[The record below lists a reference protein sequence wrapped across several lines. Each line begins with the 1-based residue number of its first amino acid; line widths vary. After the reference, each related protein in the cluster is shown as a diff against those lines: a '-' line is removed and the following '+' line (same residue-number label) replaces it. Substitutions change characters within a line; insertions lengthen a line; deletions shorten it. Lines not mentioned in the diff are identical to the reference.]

1 MKQQINEIK
10 RMQQLAGIINESQ
23 LNEAVDTLNIQKGTS
38 EEGNKQ
44 ITLSVLGGGWEENE
58 ITLSVEEAKALVELA
73 KEFSGNRNNT
83 ISKGVNTADKNSTQ
97 SLISIQP
104 DKLDLIIGR
113 KEGSTYKGYDM
124 PIESSAGYL
133 KAQQSIVY
141 QIVDELGKN
150 LNEDA
155 TSAPAPV
162 NAPADVKALG
172 KAQTSAS
179 TVTSKAKAIN
189 SIQEFPGAF
198 ENWFKTLGFQPG
210 KISKST
216 VRTEVEKVLTKLG
229 YK

>member
-1 MKQQINEIK
+1 MKQQLNEVK
-10 RMQQLAGIINESQ
+10 RMQQLAGINESQ

-73 KEFSGNRNNT
+73 KKFSGNRNNT

-124 PIESSAGYL
+124 PIESLAGYL

-141 QIVDELGKN
+141 QIVEDLPKQ
-150 LNEDA
+150 LNESIEEETVNVVDSIPEMQRFLKQLAIDLPTIKGIDVNEVKKLVLLLQAITNKVGKGSISPAIDA
-155 TSAPAPV
+155 AT
-162 NAPADVKALG
+162 NL
-172 KAQTSAS
+172 
-179 TVTSKAKAIN
+179 VTK
-189 SIQEFPGAF
+189 
-198 ENWFKTLGFQPG
+198 
-210 KISKST
+210 
-216 VRTEVEKVLTKLG
+216 RTQGLK
-229 YK
+229 